1 MAPALFDRIE
11 PSFQSGY
18 SPDEINAAMRFVETP
33 DFPAYIKD
41 SAAAMEALKS
51 EGPVSILGFC
61 LGGTVAYAAACNL
74 PELASAVWYY
84 GGHIV
89 HMIGQQPKCSTLMH
103 FGKLDEHIP
112 QTDVEKIEAACTECE
127 IHVYE
132 GADHGFNCDERCSYN
147 KEAANFAWKCSL
159 DLLGKHAASS

>member
-1 MAPALFDRIE
+1 MLRCGL
-11 PSFQSGY
+11 S
-18 SPDEINAAMRFVETP
+18 ETP

-74 PELASAVWYY
+74 PGLASAVCYY

-89 HMIGQQPKCSTLMH
+89 HMIVSAVLTPPS
-103 FGKLDEHIP
+103 F
-112 QTDVEKIEAACTECE
+112 
-127 IHVYE
+127 
-132 GADHGFNCDERCSYN
+132 R
-147 KEAANFAWKCSL
+147 
-159 DLLGKHAASS
+159 

>member
-1 MAPALFDRIE
+1 
-11 PSFQSGY
+11 
-18 SPDEINAAMRFVETP
+18 MRFVETP

-41 SAAAMEALKS
+41 SAAAMETLKS

-74 PELASAVWYY
+74 PGLASAVCYY

-89 HMIGQQPKCSTLMH
+89 HMIGQQPKCPTLMH

-132 GADHGFNCDERCSYN
+132 GADHGFNCDERGSYN
-147 KEAANFAWKCSL
+147 KEAADLAWKRSL
-159 DLLGKHAASS
+159 DFLGKHAASS